1 VKGYPRLMFKSDD
14 GEMKLYTG
22 KRTLLDLKMWT
33 KRMSEPAV
41 RILGSEKD
49 IKLGGEKVIFVQ
61 CGEELEEVF
70 NTVATDLRA
79 SITFVKLLN
88 APTSWNSGSNFVA
101 KIEKNEKPLIAP
113 ADATR
118 SQNALSEWIQDNR
131 FPLVNILDRNN
142 FNSITK
148 TEGKKTV
155 ISVINLNDF
164 KQLEEARSM
173 LLRLARPSETPLSR
187 SAQNLYRF
195 GILDGVRWERFV
207 KQFFITSEMLPHVFV
222 LDGYADQ
229 FYNDR
234 DMNYG
239 DIETFLEDVASGKV
253 YAQKEG
259 MMGLPGRTLYFL
271 RTLDM
276 AIVKEQPAV
285 LALLVSGITM
295 VLALV
300 MCCGIECF
308 FKNKKEKVVLDSLKS
323 SSKNDSNNRKE
334 GKKQK

>member
-1 VKGYPRLMFKSDD
+1 M
-14 GEMKLYTG
+14 
-22 KRTLLDLKMWT
+22 
-33 KRMSEPAV
+33 
-41 RILGSEKD
+41 
-49 IKLGGEKVIFVQ
+49 
-61 CGEELEEVF
+61 
-70 NTVATDLRA
+70 
-79 SITFVKLLN
+79 
-88 APTSWNSGSNFVA
+88 
-101 KIEKNEKPLIAP
+101 
-113 ADATR
+113 
-118 SQNALSEWIQDNR
+118 
-131 FPLVNILDRNN
+131 
-142 FNSITK
+142 
-148 TEGKKTV
+148 
-155 ISVINLNDF
+155 
-164 KQLEEARSM
+164 
-173 LLRLARPSETPLSR
+173 
-187 SAQNLYRF
+187 
-195 GILDGVRWERFV
+195 
-207 KQFFITSEMLPHVFV
+207 KQFFVTSEMLPHVCV

-234 DMNYG
+234 DTNYG